1 MRNDEVDRERLSL
14 IRYIGSPSNRAVY
27 DCLRV
32 LAGLDSFDDPRALI
46 DHLRWP
52 DATGRDEVAFRLLCV
67 VRDSVGPTDDVAA
80 VAALAR
86 LAHNILLAGLW
97 LELKGLYHA
106 YRVGD
111 DDDRWD
117 TILELVGALPRGQ
130 DPTLDDDADGA
141 EGASDGKV
149 PLYTPQPHD
158 AVRGLLNAIRRVL
171 RRIGER
177 LRHHRRRHPQLEFL
191 LRLPPAGREGKHIV
205 ERVENASGAGRQDRH
220 VHVIQE
226 IEMALGRHSALIWID
241 AKTSGSSIE
250 ALAARWETTVPRLKQ
265 RLRRYTAR
273 LERHFDTLGERP
285 SPRRSRISS

>member
-1 MRNDEVDRERLSL
+1 MRRDEEVDRERLSL
-14 IRYIGSPSNRAVY
+14 IRYIGTTSNRAVY
-27 DCLRV
+27 DRLRV
-32 LAGLDSFDDPRALI
+32 LTGLDNFDDPRALI
-46 DHLRWP
+46 DQLRWP
-52 DATGRDEVAFRLLCV
+52 DATGRDEVAFRLLRV
-67 VRDSVGPTDDVAA
+67 VGNVRPTDDEAA
-80 VAALAR
+80 VGR

-106 YRVGD
+106 YRVDD

-130 DPTLDDDADGA
+130 DPTLDDDVEEPED
-141 EGASDGKV
+141 ASAGRV
-149 PLYTPQPHD
+149 PRYKPRPDD
-158 AVRGLLNAIRRVL
+158 AVRDLLGAIRRVL

-191 LRLPPAGREGKHIV
+191 LRLPPAGREGKRIV

-220 VHVIQE
+220 VHVVQE
-226 IEMALGRHSALIWID
+226 IEVALGRHSALIWID

-250 ALAARWETTVPRLKQ
+250 ELAARWETTVPRLKQ
-265 RLRRYTAR
+265 RLRRYTAK
-273 LERHFDTLGERP
+273 LEQHFDTLGEGP